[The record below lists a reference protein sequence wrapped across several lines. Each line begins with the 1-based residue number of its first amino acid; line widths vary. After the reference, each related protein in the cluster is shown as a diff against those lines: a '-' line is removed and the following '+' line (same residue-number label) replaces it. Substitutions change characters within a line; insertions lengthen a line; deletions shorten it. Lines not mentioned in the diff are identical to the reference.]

1 MADNQYNTE
10 QLTPEELAEVT
21 ARLKPWEQRPDETT
35 LKYVYFCTYRDL
47 PYETRSI
54 AEAYRAYHGFPQD
67 VNVPAKQWN
76 YLAAEFDWKRRARA
90 YDAFILEQRRK
101 ALAELDRT
109 HTLKLID
116 HARAFRNN
124 QVACA
129 FKALARAHDILSMP
143 LETEEVRELRGG
155 KMTVYIREAAPPN
168 LLLAAA
174 NLMNVGS
181 KIGRQGLGLKDD
193 DDGPPATVNEW
204 KRVMYKSASAIE
216 QSLPAGAVQP
226 VPEQVAV
233 KPAFHNGGGDVTG
246 NGNGNGNGH
255 AIVPLKGDRERP

>member
-1 MADNQYNTE
+1 VADEQE
-10 QLTPEELAEVT
+10 QLTDEELAEAA

-47 PYETRSI
+47 PYQSRSV
-54 AEAYRAYHGFPQD
+54 AEAYRAYHGMPPG
-67 VNVPAKQWN
+67 VNVPAGWWIELSKTYQW
-76 YLAAEFDWKRRARA
+76 ASRARA
-90 YDAFILEQRRK
+90 YDAFVLEQRRK
-101 ALAELDRT
+101 ALEELDRT

-216 QSLPAGAVQP
+216 QALPAGAVQP
-226 VPEQVAV
+226 VPEQVAI
-233 KPAFHNGGGDVTG
+233 KPAFHNGGGDVAG
-246 NGNGNGNGH
+246 SNGNGNGH
-255 AIVPLKGDRERP
+255 SIAPLKGDRERP